1 MLEQL
6 KPKKSLRAYMKQYKE
21 EHQHPGTKI
30 THMIGI
36 PMILASLPVAVVSP
50 PVGGALF
57 VGGWALQFIGHGMF
71 EKSKPSFAND
81 PYYLGVGAVW
91 VTVEYMELLGLPI
104 PEALQPEADE
114 PKLTNGAAVALS

>member
-36 PMILASLPVAVVSP
+36 PMILAAFPVAIVSP
-50 PVGGALF
+50 PAGAVLF
-57 VGGWALQFIGHGMF
+57 AGGWAMQFIGHGVF
-71 EKSKPSFAND
+71 EKTKPSFAND
-81 PYYLGVGAVW
+81 FYYLGVGAVW

-114 PKLTNGAAVALS
+114 PKVTNGVAATV